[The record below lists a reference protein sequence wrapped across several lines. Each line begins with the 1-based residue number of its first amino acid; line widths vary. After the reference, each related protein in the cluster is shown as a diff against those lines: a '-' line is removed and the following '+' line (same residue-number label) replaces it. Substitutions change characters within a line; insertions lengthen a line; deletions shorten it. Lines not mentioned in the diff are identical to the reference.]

1 MFVLFLWNKFSVN
14 DIIHSEKLNKMYQDN
29 SEIEI
34 CSANAVITPK
44 SFQFPMGSKLPNLL
58 YMLHQQIVALCTSSK
73 YFIYPRKDSGP

>member
-1 MFVLFLWNKFSVN
+1 MFVLFLWKKFSVN

-44 SFQFPMGSKLPNLL
+44 SFPVSYGLKAPKF
-58 YMLHQQIVALCTSSK
+58 IVCAASANCCPVHLQ
-73 YFIYPRKDSGP
+73 